1 MFRHRDKGRNYIHNV
16 QLAALLSVVAGVV
29 NIVGVLSFK
38 TLTTNVTGHFA
49 FFSEE
54 LYRNNY
60 MFALLSILYVISFL
74 LGAFVANTTME
85 LTSRGKAHFSYSLP
99 IGIEISLLAFV
110 SFFNFSFSTASVWL
124 SCTLL
129 LAMGLQNALVTKI
142 SGSVVRTTHLTGLF
156 TDLGIELS
164 QAIFYKKIN
173 ERKRLRRGILLKVII
188 IGGFFLGG
196 IIGAFVYGWFERKTL
211 LLPVIILLIALFY
224 DRILLG
230 FYRLRR
236 KKQDH
241 MHKSPGST

>member
-1 MFRHRDKGRNYIHNV
+1 
-16 QLAALLSVVAGVV
+16 LL
-29 NIVGVLSFK
+29 
-38 TLTTNVTGHFA
+38 

-60 MFALLSILYVISFL
+60 LFALLSILYVISFL

-85 LTSRGKAHFSYSLP
+85 LTSRGTAHFSYSIP
-99 IGIEISLLAFV
+99 IGIEIILLAFV
-110 SFFNFSFSTASVWL
+110 SLFNIPSSNTSVWL

-164 QAIFYKKIN
+164 QTIFYKKIN
-173 ERKRLRRGILLKVII
+173 ERKRLKRGILLKII
-188 IGGFFLGG
+188 IIAGFFLGG
-196 IIGAFVYGWFERKTL
+196 IMGAFIYGWFERKTL
-211 LLPVIILLIALFY
+211 LLPVIILLVALFY
-224 DRILLG
+224 DRLLLG

-236 KKQDH
+236 RQQDH
-241 MHKSPGST
+241 SDRSTRNF

>member
-1 MFRHRDKGRNYIHNV
+1 
-16 QLAALLSVVAGVV
+16 
-29 NIVGVLSFK
+29 
-38 TLTTNVTGHFA
+38 
-49 FFSEE
+49 
-54 LYRNNY
+54 
-60 MFALLSILYVISFL
+60 
-74 LGAFVANTTME
+74 ME

-211 LLPVIILLIALFY
+211 LLPVVILLIALFY

-241 MHKSPGST
+241 IHKSPGST

>member
-16 QLAALLSVVAGVV
+16 QLAALLSIVAGVV

-54 LYRNNY
+54 LYLNHY
-60 MFALLSILYVISFL
+60 LFALVSILYVISFL
-74 LGAFVANTTME
+74 LGAFIANTTME
-85 LTSRGKAHFSYSLP
+85 LTSSGRAHFSYSVP
-99 IGIEISLLAFV
+99 IAIEIILLAFV
-110 SFFNFSFSTASVWL
+110 SFFNLPSNSAVWL

-129 LAMGLQNALVTKI
+129 LAMGLQNALVTRI

-164 QAIFYKKIN
+164 QVIFYKKTN
-173 ERKRLRRGILLKVII
+173 ERKRLRRGILLKIII
-188 IGGFFLGG
+188 IGGFFFGG
-196 IIGAFVYGWFERKTL
+196 IMGAFIYSWFDRKTL
-211 LLPVIILLIALFY
+211 LLPVTLLLIALCY
-224 DRILLG
+224 DRLLLG

-236 KKQDH
+236 RQQDH
-241 MHKSPGST
+241 AGKPTGSS

>member
-1 MFRHRDKGRNYIHNV
+1 V
-16 QLAALLSVVAGVV
+16 QLAALLSIVAGVV

-60 MFALLSILYVISFL
+60 LFALLSILYVISFL
-74 LGAFVANTTME
+74 LGAFIANSTME
-85 LTSRGKAHFSYSLP
+85 LTSRRRAHFSYSAP
-99 IGIEISLLAFV
+99 ISIEIILLTFV
-110 SFFNFSFSTASVWL
+110 SLFNIPIFNSSVWL
-124 SCTLL
+124 PCVLL

-164 QAIFYKKIN
+164 QTIFYKKIN
-173 ERKRLRRGILLKVII
+173 ERKRLRRGILLKLII

-196 IIGAFVYGWFERKTL
+196 IIGAFIYSLFDRKTL
-211 LLPVIILLIALFY
+211 LLPVIILLFALCY
-224 DRILLG
+224 DRLLLG

-236 KKQDH
+236 RWQDH
-241 MHKSPGST
+241 SHKSTAGHWRSK